1 MTKPIDVRLLRE
13 SEARFRGLFENMT
26 EGAAI
31 HEIILDRNKKAI
43 DYRVLDVNK
52 AFSHHTGIGREKALN
67 AKASE
72 LYGASKAPFLDVYAN
87 VSATGV
93 AVRFK
98 TYFEPL
104 DRHFEIS
111 AFPIGINGFATIF
124 EDVTEKQKIDLALQ
138 QAEKLKSIGVLAG
151 GISHDFNNLLAGMF
165 GYIDI
170 AHEYLLKG
178 DTINA
183 QVKLAKAMAVF
194 DRAKNLTQQLLTFAK
209 GGAPVRSIQSIDGIV
224 RKAVEFALSGSNVT
238 PEFAIGERSWFC
250 DVDEHQLTQVIDNIA
265 INARQAMPGGGAL
278 EVSFS
283 KIPPGSAPIT
293 LSGKPAVRISL
304 RDHGV
309 GIDKKDLPRIF
320 DPFFTTKK
328 QGSGLGLATSYSIVK
343 KHNGHIDVE
352 SKPGVGTAFHI
363 YLPEANRA

>member
-1 MTKPIDVRLLRE
+1 MRRE
-13 SEARFRGLFENMT
+13 SERRFRGLFENMT
-26 EGAAI
+26 EGVAI
-31 HEIILDRNKKAI
+31 HELIYNAANRAV
-43 DYRVLDVNK
+43 DYRILDVNP
-52 AFSHHTGIGREKALN
+52 AFARHTGILREKALG

-72 LYGASKAPFLDVYAN
+72 LYGGGAAPYLDVYAR
-87 VSATGV
+87 VSETSEPTCFCV
-93 AVRFK
+93 
-98 TYFEPL
+98 YFGPL

-111 AFPIGINGFATIF
+111 AFPLGPTGFATIF
-124 EDVTEKQKIDLALQ
+124 EDVTGKHKIDLALQ

-170 AHEYLLKG
+170 AHEYLQEG
-178 DTINA
+178 DIINA

-194 DRAKNLTQQLLTFAK
+194 DRAKNLTHQLLTFAK
-209 GGAPVRSIQSIDGIV
+209 GGTPIRSVQPIDGIV

-238 PEFAIGERSWFC
+238 PEFAIDESSWLC
-250 DVDEHQLTQVIDNIA
+250 DVDENQLGQVVDNIT
-265 INARQAMPGGGAL
+265 INARQAMPGGGVL

-293 LSGKPAVRISL
+293 MNGEPAVRISL
-304 RDHGV
+304 RDQGM

-320 DPFFTTKK
+320 DPFFTTKT

-343 KHNGHIDVE
+343 KHGGHIDVE

-363 YLPEANRA
+363 YLPEAYRA

>member
-1 MTKPIDVRLLRE
+1 MTSPRKASQ
-13 SEARFRGLFENMT
+13 SEMRFRGLFENMI
-26 EGAAI
+26 EGVAI
-31 HEIILDRNKKAI
+31 HELIYSAANRAV
-43 DYRVLDVNK
+43 DYRILDVNP
-52 AFSHHTGIGREKALN
+52 AFIRHTGISREKALG

-72 LYGASKAPFLDVYAN
+72 LYGGGAAPYLDVYVRVAE
-87 VSATGV
+87 TGEPT
-93 AVRFK
+93 RFCV
-98 TYFEPL
+98 YFEPL

-111 AFPIGINGFATIF
+111 AFSMSSTGFATIF
-124 EDVTEKQKIDLALQ
+124 ENVTGKHKIDLALQ

-170 AHEYLLKG
+170 AHEYLQEG

-194 DRAKNLTQQLLTFAK
+194 DRAKNLTHQLLTFAK
-209 GGAPVRSIQSIDGIV
+209 GGTPIRSVQPIDGIV

-238 PEFAIGERSWFC
+238 SEFAIAERPWLC
-250 DVDEHQLTQVIDNIA
+250 DVDQHQLTQVIDNIA
-265 INARQAMPGGGAL
+265 INARQAMPDGGAL
-278 EVSFS
+278 EVLFS
-283 KIPPGSAPIT
+283 KVSPGSAPVTMNGGAAI
-293 LSGKPAVRISL
+293 KISL
-304 RDHGV
+304 RDHGA

-320 DPFFTTKK
+320 DPFFTTKT

-363 YLPEANRA
+363 YLPEVRGV